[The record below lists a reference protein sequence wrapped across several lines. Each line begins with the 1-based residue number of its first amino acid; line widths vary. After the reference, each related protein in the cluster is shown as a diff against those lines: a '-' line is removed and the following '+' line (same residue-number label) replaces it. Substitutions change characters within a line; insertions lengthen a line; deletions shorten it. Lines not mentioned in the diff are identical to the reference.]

1 MSAPLM
7 SAQQWLIERD
17 ANGREWP
24 FKALFFSFPQSQSS
38 SLRPG
43 LQTRRDWLVCSH
55 SMFFAL
61 RRRISC
67 VSTCCSTFMHLL
79 LFYCCRTP
87 SLTEDESRHLTVL
100 APREAEAYLLESHR
114 FAVKKKRK
122 KVTQIFYYLRL
133 LTDNERNPRNVQCER
148 GIAHFQQSS
157 RSPPPL
163 DCPTSIRAPF
173 KNPSLCTE
181 SQSWPKDFFSSSVFS
196 RTTAQVVD
204 IDIYLYP
211 DLTCNQKS
219 VPRSDWR
226 AQRRSK
232 WIRHLDHRF
241 CTYSLTLESYT
252 VQLHMSEHKI

>member
-181 SQSWPKDFFSSSVFS
+181 SQSWPKDFFPPPSSPVQPHKSLISIYIFILIWHVIRNRS
-196 RTTAQVVD
+196 HAAIGEHSDVPSESD
-204 IDIYLYP
+204 ILITDF
-211 DLTCNQKS
+211 
-219 VPRSDWR
+219 V
-226 AQRRSK
+226 
-232 WIRHLDHRF
+232 H
-241 CTYSLTLESYT
+241 T
-252 VQLHMSEHKI
+252 V